1 MNPAVFAIR
10 RKAFTLFVVGLLAL
24 LGIQSYFGLGW
35 LEDPVFSI
43 KTATVYTAWPGASP
57 EEVET
62 QVTER
67 IERAVQEI
75 PELDHVR
82 SLSRAGES
90 IVFVDID
97 DRYRSDDLPQI
108 WDMLRRQVNDVQGL
122 MPEGAWPSQVNDDY
136 GDVYGVLL
144 AVYGDGVPAAML
156 SDYAETLQR
165 ELLMVEGV
173 SRAVFWGE
181 RQETIEIQVS
191 SARLAN
197 LGLTVEDVLGALST
211 QNQVVSAGAVQS
223 GRERF
228 RLEIPG
234 TFDAVEDIG
243 GLVVGR
249 ATDDRLVL
257 VRDVADVRRAIT
269 DPLDRLMRFNGYD
282 AMAIGLS
289 PVANANIVRMGE
301 AVRARLEA
309 LDAQRPVGIEIG
321 IVSYQPAIVDR
332 AIGSF
337 VVSLVAACAIVLGV
351 VWLFMGLRGGLIVG
365 LGLVL
370 TILAT
375 MVVMRIAGIDL
386 QRMSV
391 GAMIVG
397 LGILVDNAIVV
408 TDYILVRMKRG
419 DDRIDAAARAIRDLS
434 WPLLGATV
442 VAIAAFLP
450 IFLSPD
456 QTGEYVATL
465 FSVIAIALLISWVLA
480 VTVTPVLCHMLLKAP
495 TPNKDTG
502 KGESNDKSTGG
513 AGQADPFAGPVF
525 TAYRAVLTLSLRH
538 RLLIFGLMVGLIGLS
553 GYGFTFVSQNFFPS
567 SNRTAVMLDY
577 WLPEGARIEDVS
589 EDLREIEAH
598 FLTLDPVVSVSTF
611 VGSGPLRFQISL
623 NPEIP
628 FRSYGQIII
637 ELESDD
643 HVPAMVAHGDRYLVD
658 HFPQAEPRMRV
669 FPLATTEKFKIE
681 ARFSGPD
688 ADVLKDLADQ
698 AMTILAV
705 EPGAKYVRHDW
716 RQMTRAIRPAF
727 DQPRARRAG
736 ITREDV
742 AFALLRVTDGAQ
754 VGAYR
759 EGDDLLP
766 IVWRLP
772 AEERHDAA
780 RLDQVQVYSRYTEGG
795 VPLGQVVTAIET
807 VWEQPLIWRRDR
819 QRTVTVQA
827 DPQGMEAYELQ
838 ARVQAAIEAIPL
850 PEGYA
855 FEWGGEYEASV
866 DGQANVNAKVP
877 IGMIITLIILVAL
890 FNGLRQPIII
900 FLTVPLCIVG
910 VTPGLLLTGEPF
922 GFMALLGVLSL
933 QGMLIKNG
941 IVLVDQVEHGLR
953 DGVGETP
960 LDAVIMGSVGRLVSI
975 TVGALTTAFGL
986 IPLLFDTFFRAMAVS
1001 IMGGLVFG
1009 TVLTLIVLPILYTF
1023 AFRIRTRPV
1032 RAAMADS
1039 PPSARPTP
1047 PTLRLAKSAG

>member
-10 RKAFTLFVVGLLAL
+10 RKAFTLFVVGLLAV
-24 LGIQSYFGLGW
+24 LGVQSYFKLGW

-57 EEVET
+57 ADVER
-62 QVTER
+62 QVTEQ
-67 IERAVQEI
+67 IERAVQEV

-90 IVFVDID
+90 IIFVDID
-97 DRYRSDDLPQI
+97 DRYRLEKLPQI

-122 MPEGAWPSQVNDDY
+122 LPEGVLPSQVNDDY
-136 GDVYGVLL
+136 ADVYGVLL
-144 AVYGDGVPAAML
+144 AVYGDGVPLAEL
-156 SDYAETLQR
+156 SDYAEALQR
-165 ELLMVEGV
+165 ELLLVDGV
-173 SRAVFWGE
+173 SRAAFWGE
-181 RQETIEIQVS
+181 RKETIEIEVS

-197 LGLTVEDVLGALST
+197 LGLTVDDVLRALST
-211 QNQVVSAGAVQS
+211 QNQVVPAGAFES
-223 GRERF
+223 GRERL
-228 RLEIPG
+228 RVEITG
-234 TFDAVEDIG
+234 TFNAVEDIG

-249 ATDDRLVL
+249 AVDDRLVL
-257 VRDVADVRRAIT
+257 LRDIADVRRAVV
-269 DPLDRLMRFNGYD
+269 DPLDRLMRFNGYN

-289 PVANANIVRMGE
+289 PVASANIVRMGE
-301 AVRARLEA
+301 AVRARLDE
-309 LDAQRPVGIEIG
+309 LEAQRPVGIEIG

-337 VVSLVAACAIVLGV
+337 VLSLVAACVIVLGV

-375 MVVMRIAGIDL
+375 MLVMRIAGIDL

-419 DDRIDAAARAIRDLS
+419 DGRIDAAARAIRDLS
-434 WPLLGATV
+434 WPLLGATLV
-442 VAIAAFLP
+442 GIAAFLP

-456 QTGEYVATL
+456 ETGEYVATL
-465 FSVIAIALLISWVLA
+465 FLVIAIALLISWGLA
-480 VTVTPVLCHMLLKAP
+480 VTVTPVLCHMLLKSP
-495 TPNKDTG
+495 TE
-502 KGESNDKSTGG
+502 GED
-513 AGQADPFAGPVF
+513 DPFSGPVF
-525 TAYRAVLTLSLRH
+525 AIYRRALNLSLNY
-538 RLLIFGLMVGLIGLS
+538 RLLILGLMVGLIGLA

-577 WLPEGARIEDVS
+577 WLPEGARIDDVS

-598 FLTLDPVVSVSTF
+598 FLELDPVVSVSTF
-611 VGSGPLRFQISL
+611 VGSGPVRFQISL

-628 FRSYGQIII
+628 FRSYGQLII
-637 ELESDD
+637 ELESADY
-643 HVPAMVAHGDRYLVD
+643 VPAMVAHGDRYLVD
-658 HFPQAEPRMRV
+658 GFPQAEPRMRV

-688 ADVLKDLADQ
+688 PKVLKDLA
-698 AMTILAV
+698 AEAKAILAA
-705 EPGAKYVRHDW
+705 EPGAKYVRDDW
-716 RQMTRAIRPAF
+716 RQMTRAVRPVF
-727 DQPRARRAG
+727 DQPRARRSG

-742 AFALLRVTDGAQ
+742 AFSLLRVTDGAQ

-772 AEERHDAA
+772 AGERRDAD
-780 RLDQVQVYSRYTEGG
+780 RLEQVQVYSRFADHG
-795 VPLGQVVTAIET
+795 VPLGQVLSGVDHT
-807 VWEQPLIWRRDR
+807 WEQPLIWRRDR
-819 QRTVTVQA
+819 QRTITVQA

-838 ARVQAAIEAIPL
+838 ARVQPAIEAIPL
-850 PEGYA
+850 PEGYS

-877 IGMIITLIILVAL
+877 IGMIITLVILVAL

-910 VTPGLLLTGEPF
+910 VTPGLLLSGEPF

-941 IVLVDQVEHGLR
+941 IVLIDQVESGMR
-953 DGVGETP
+953 DGLAP
-960 LDAVIMGSVGRLVSI
+960 YDAVLAGSVGRLVSI
-975 TVGALTTAFGL
+975 TVGALTTALGL

-1001 IMGGLVFG
+1001 IMGGLLFG

-1023 AFRIRTRPV
+1023 AFRIRTREGRGTSGAPP
-1032 RAAMADS
+1032 RAAPVPA
-1039 PPSARPTP
+1039 
-1047 PTLRLAKSAG
+1047 